1 MIVLAFDGLF
11 AADFDAMRDAAARA
25 LRRRDRSVTGR

>member
-11 AADFDAMRDAAARA
+11 RADFDAMRDAAARA
-25 LRRRDRSVTGR
+25 LAAREPLGDGR